1 MRLKRLKRDIVDIIK
16 NPLNKEGIYYIHD
29 EINILNGYALICG
42 PKDTPYEY
50 GYYLFHIKFPSDY
63 PASPPTVVFCNQDRK
78 FNTRFNPNLYRNG
91 KVCLSILNTWKGE
104 GWTSCITLRTILIT
118 LSSILN
124 DTPLT
129 NEPGI
134 DKTHNCVK
142 PYNTIINYRNIGAN
156 ILDIISDINSD
167 KYKDSF
173 LVDFYPFKSVIIDL
187 FKENYKQIEIN
198 IESVKETESDI
209 INIRVY
215 NMSCIINYDELKT
228 KMEIIK
234 IDLEII

>member
-1 MRLKRLKRDIVDIIK
+1 MRLKRLKRDIADVIK
-16 NPLNKEGIYYIHD
+16 NPLNKERIYYVHD
-29 EINILNGYALICG
+29 EINILNGYALIYG
-42 PKDTPYEY
+42 PEDTPYEY
-50 GYYLFHIKFPSDY
+50 GYYLFHIKYPMDY
-63 PASPPTVVFCNQDRK
+63 PTSPPTVVFCNRDKK

-142 PYNTIINYRNIGAN
+142 PYNTIIYYRNICSN
-156 ILDIISDINSD
+156 ILDIISDINSE

-173 LVDFYPFKSVIIDL
+173 LVDFYPFKSIIIEL
-187 FKENYKQIEIN
+187 FKENYNQIESKS
-198 IESVKETESDI
+198 ESLKETDADI
-209 INIRVY
+209 INMTIY
-215 NMSCIINYDELKT
+215 NMYCIINYDELKN
-228 KMEIIK
+228 KMEKIK
-234 IDLEII
+234 IELEII